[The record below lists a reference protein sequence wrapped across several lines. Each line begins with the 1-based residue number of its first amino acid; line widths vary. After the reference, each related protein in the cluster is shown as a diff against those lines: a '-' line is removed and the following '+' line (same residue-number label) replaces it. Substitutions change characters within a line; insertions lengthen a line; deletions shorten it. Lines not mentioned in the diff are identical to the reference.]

1 MRAVGWVRIRLTG
14 NLTGRQLTEIA
25 VQMSLRQV
33 KRVRSGVEMEVRAR
47 DLNAVRI
54 MLRGAGIHMRII
66 RRMGLAHIRQ
76 EARRRSALLI
86 AAVIAL
92 LALGSLS
99 QTVMDVQV
107 VGAKDERQEMQ
118 LRALM
123 EECGIRKGVW
133 VGSVDREEAAQR
145 VMRSCS
151 GLTYAQVRRS
161 GMAMELYVV
170 QAREAPEVY
179 DPDVPTDVVAVS
191 GGLVT
196 RVVVLSGE
204 ALVRPGDTVVE
215 GQVLI
220 RGTERMPHARGTV
233 TARTWTVG
241 KGEASMREHNVV
253 RTGRTDVKTLL
264 RIGNTEL
271 TLHRAADFAH
281 SEISEER
288 TLLLDGLFYPVE
300 VIRYTAH
307 EVRIES
313 KVKKLASVK
322 DESGA
327 RAMTNALQ
335 KLKNGACVVD
345 KRVEYSMIKDGK
357 LCAAATLESVMQ
369 IGREVRRDAEQ
380 TAFAEQ

>member
-1 MRAVGWVRIRLTG
+1 M
-14 NLTGRQLTEIA
+14 
-25 VQMSLRQV
+25 
-33 KRVRSGVEMEVRAR
+33 
-47 DLNAVRI
+47 
-54 MLRGAGIHMRII
+54 
-66 RRMGLAHIRQ
+66 
-76 EARRRSALLI
+76 
-86 AAVIAL
+86 
-92 LALGSLS
+92 
-99 QTVMDVQV
+99 
-107 VGAKDERQEMQ
+107 
-118 LRALM
+118 
-123 EECGIRKGVW
+123 
-133 VGSVDREEAAQR
+133 
-145 VMRSCS
+145 
-151 GLTYAQVRRS
+151 
-161 GMAMELYVV
+161 
-170 QAREAPEVY
+170 
-179 DPDVPTDVVAVS
+179 
-191 GGLVT
+191 
-196 RVVVLSGE
+196 
-204 ALVRPGDTVVE
+204 
-215 GQVLI
+215 LI
-220 RGTERMPHARGTV
+220 RGTERMPHARGAV

-241 KGEASMREHNVV
+241 KGEASMREHKAV

-271 TLHRAADFAH
+271 TMHRAADYVH

-335 KLKNGACVVD
+335 KLKKGACVVD